1 MECKINYY
9 KVLVVVIM
17 MCPKCTMVEMR
28 VDKVQDNQMY
38 FVCKK
43 CGETKVVNIEDL
55 ESANQDE

>member
-1 MECKINYY
+1 
-9 KVLVVVIM
+9 M

-55 ESANQDE
+55 EPVNQDE